1 MPVTGGP
8 SEDLLQLPTELAEGT
23 RTAIP
28 SQLRLV
34 VLSGADRGQEL
45 LLTRG
50 TYLVGK
56 HPDCALMLHDGH
68 VSRRHLELR
77 IEADGVHA
85 FDLGS
90 RNGSFFRGAR
100 FSEIILGT
108 GSVISI
114 GKTELLL
121 MSQAATQP
129 MLPSDVTSFGKLRG
143 RSLAMRQVYAV
154 LERVAPTDTVVL
166 IEGETGTGKE
176 LCAES
181 IHAASRRAAA
191 PFVVCDLSTI
201 ARTLLEA
208 ELFGHAR
215 GAFTGAERE
224 RQGAFE
230 AAHGGTLFLD
240 EIGELELALQP
251 RLLRA
256 IERRQVSRIGQT
268 RPRQVNVRIIA
279 ATNRDLAEE
288 VHAGRFR
295 EDLFHRLSVV
305 RVRLPPLRERKDD
318 LAELVDVL
326 LADRGRTVL
335 PETLAVLGEHNWP
348 GNVRELAN
356 VLARAVTVAAD
367 DRALA
372 PQDLGL
378 CVEIP
383 TDSGGIDDFH
393 LAKERLVAQWERDYL
408 QRLLAASGQNLTNAA
423 RESGLGRTH
432 LYRLLKKHKLE

>member
-1 MPVTGGP
+1 
-8 SEDLLQLPTELAEGT
+8 
-23 RTAIP
+23 
-28 SQLRLV
+28 
-34 VLSGADRGQEL
+34 LSA
-45 LLTRG
+45 
-50 TYLVGK
+50 
-56 HPDCALMLHDGH
+56 
-68 VSRRHLELR
+68 
-77 IEADGVHA
+77 
-85 FDLGS
+85 
-90 RNGSFFRGAR
+90 
-100 FSEIILGT
+100 
-108 GSVISI
+108 
-114 GKTELLL
+114 
-121 MSQAATQP
+121 
-129 MLPSDVTSFGKLRG
+129 
-143 RSLAMRQVYAV
+143 
-154 LERVAPTDTVVL
+154 
-166 IEGETGTGKE
+166 
-176 LCAES
+176 
-181 IHAASRRAAA
+181 
-191 PFVVCDLSTI
+191 I
-201 ARTLLEA
+201 ARSLLEA
-208 ELFGHAR
+208 ELFGHVR

-256 IERRQVSRIGQT
+256 IERRQVCRIGET
-268 RPRQVNVRIIA
+268 RTRKVNVRIIA

-288 VHAGRFR
+288 VNAGRFR

-356 VLARAVTVAAD
+356 VLGRAVTVAAD

-372 PQDLGL
+372 PEDLGL
-378 CVEIP
+378 RIELP
-383 TDSGGIDDFH
+383 TDSGRIDDFH

-408 QRLLAASGQNLTNAA
+408 RRLLAASGENLTNAA
-423 RESGLGRTH
+423 RASGLGRTH